1 MLIVVNYKFST
12 VLPQNH
18 RLFTCLHCMQG
29 SFALAPDTG
38 SNTPYRSA
46 LGRHGLFGRFCLG
59 WCTLL
64 ATTFDCLETFAEKT
78 PHP

>member
-29 SFALAPDTG
+29 SFALAPCTG
-38 SNTPYRSA
+38 SNTPYRKCSGQA
-46 LGRHGLFGRFCLG
+46 QPFWQVLFGLVHFISYN
-59 WCTLL
+59 
-64 ATTFDCLETFAEKT
+64 F
-78 PHP
+78 